1 MSEFKHL
8 HSRREGPVEHLTLN
22 RPEVR
27 NAFNEY
33 LIADISAWA
42 KRAATDPELRVVV
55 MSGAGPVF
63 CAGADLTWMSKMAA
77 YSKDENTRDAIAAAA
92 MFAAVDNLPIPVIA
106 RIHGAALGG
115 GAGLAAVA
123 DIAVASVDAVF
134 GFTEVKLGL
143 VPSIISPYVLAKIGR
158 SAAREL
164 FLTGRRFTA
173 DRAREIGLVHSVVS
187 ADQLDR
193 AVHEYV
199 DEILASGR
207 EAIAAAKAL
216 IRQISM
222 RSIED
227 AAPLTVE
234 TIVARRTSAEGQERM
249 KAFLNKGRGPHL

>member
-1 MSEFKHL
+1 MGEFKHL
-8 HSRREGPVEHLTLN
+8 QSRREGPVEQLTLN

-27 NAFNEY
+27 NAFNEH
-33 LIADISAWA
+33 LIAEISAWA
-42 KRAATDPELRVVV
+42 SRAAADPERRVVV
-55 MSGAGPVF
+55 ISGAGPVF

-77 YSKDENTRDAIAAAA
+77 YSKEENTRDAAAAAA

-173 DRAREIGLVHSVVS
+173 ERAREIGLVHAVVS
-187 ADQLDR
+187 ADRLDR
-193 AVHEYV
+193 TVHEYV
-199 DEILASGR
+199 EEILAGGR
-207 EAIAAAKAL
+207 EAIGAAKAL

-234 TIVARRTSAEGQERM
+234 TIVARRISAEGQERM
-249 KAFLNKGRGPHL
+249 KAFLEKRK